1 MTADTTRTAPI
12 DASWVILREDS
23 GEQFTLRPGASVA
36 LGRDPQNDVV
46 IDDSSVSRVHA
57 TFSVTGHGVLVRD
70 TGSTNGT
77 SVEGRP
83 VIGTSVLVAEGA
95 AVMVGGVPL
104 RLAPAAALQGPRPSA
119 SSAAV
124 TEAAGATDDA
134 SGRDRGRRKVPWF
147 AIVGGGT
154 AVVGAVVGVLTY
166 LQSRPS
172 PLAEY
177 RDQVATV
184 CQAGAAR
191 QVKIDAAIT
200 PSGYDRRLF
209 TDLVAQAPATDEVLL
224 HELTDLRPPDE
235 IASKHEE
242 AIGLVKRIIAA
253 DREYAASLA
262 VLPDSDFRRHYPDLP
277 GDPTAWNTV
286 RREAGGALVALSG
299 GKCADVKG

>member
-23 GEQFTLRPGASVA
+23 GEQFTLRAGASVA
-36 LGRDPQNDVV
+36 VGRDPENDIV

-77 SVEGRP
+77 SVEGRA
-83 VIGTSVLVAEGA
+83 VTGTSVLVAEVA
-95 AVMVGGVPL
+95 EVMVGGVPL
-104 RLAPAAALQGPRPSA
+104 RLAPASALQGPRPAA
-119 SSAAV
+119 SSAVA
-124 TEAAGATDDA
+124 EAAAATDDA
-134 SGRDRGRRKVPWF
+134 SGRGRGRRKVPWF
-147 AIVGGGT
+147 AIVGGAT

-200 PSGYDRRLF
+200 PAGYDRHLF

-235 IASKHEE
+235 IASKHQE